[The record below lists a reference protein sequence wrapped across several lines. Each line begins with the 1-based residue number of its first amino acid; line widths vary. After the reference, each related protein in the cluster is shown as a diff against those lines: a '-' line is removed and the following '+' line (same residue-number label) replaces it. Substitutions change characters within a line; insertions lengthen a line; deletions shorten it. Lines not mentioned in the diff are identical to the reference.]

1 MKKGMKG
8 EHLIVSKC
16 LDAVKGS
23 SCLKFY
29 CYRTRVGNL
38 SGERARPFKSFLQ
51 AGEMYSEKSFPD
63 SQVLQINMFA
73 TAR

>member
-1 MKKGMKG
+1 MHKMKIGMKG

-29 CYRTRVGNL
+29 CDRTGVWVTFL
-38 SGERARPFKSFLQ
+38 ESGPDPSKVQ
-51 AGEMYSEKSFPD
+51 AGK
-63 SQVLQINMFA
+63 I
-73 TAR
+73 